1 LGIIEQGPCLSKE
14 RTLYWNTERS
24 RDDAVHDGKS
34 WQCPESLFLHRS
46 QPGVSSDTV
55 YNMSQNESERKLP
68 ELQMDPAELEQL
80 RSRYVELI
88 GFVPPRIQARTDLLA
103 RVDPELL
110 SMQEALR
117 AHAMYPAC
125 FDTKTAQLMLFGMLL
140 VQLSDAA
147 HLHARAAHRAGATW
161 EELSAVVGLAFLFRG
176 LSAANLG
183 AQIIQELAKNSG

>member
-1 LGIIEQGPCLSKE
+1 MKEMFRSLSKSASSPE
-14 RTLYWNTERS
+14 ARS
-24 RDDAVHDGKS
+24 LEA
-34 WQCPESLFLHRS
+34 E
-46 QPGVSSDTV
+46 
-55 YNMSQNESERKLP
+55 YNMSQSEDERKLP
-68 ELQMDPAELEQL
+68 ELQMDPIELEQL
-80 RSRYVELI
+80 RSHYVELI

-110 SMQEALR
+110 SMQEAIR
-117 AHAMYPAC
+117 AYAMYPEC

-147 HLHARAAHRAGATW
+147 HLHARAAYRAGASW

-183 AQIIQELAKNSG
+183 AQIIQEIAKNPG